1 MKNYE
6 IEILKSNIDT
16 FEILLKTQESFN
28 PYNFFANKELTD
40 LLKIA
45 IAGNQALIDRAIKR
59 QNNFLERNI
68 LN

>member
-6 IEILKSNIDT
+6 IEILKNNIET
-16 FEILLKTQESFN
+16 YEILLKAQESFN